1 MEEGG
6 WVEVRKACA
15 CLLGLLVNFNLL
27 TPEEICEL
35 PNVDGGGGSAGVKD
49 AAEDG
54 GGPAGVVEK
63 WFDIFPNS
71 GRSLIGVWA
80 SGVEGRLDE

>member
-6 WVEVRKACA
+6 WVEVRKAWA

-27 TPEEICEL
+27 TPELICEL

>member
-6 WVEVRKACA
+6 WVEVRKAWA

-27 TPEEICEL
+27 IPEL